1 MLIWTGF
8 SGEGCGPWASCFFY
22 NFFLLKSLI
31 LKDFMKNI
39 FRVCWNKILAV
50 ESVNIYIYRHNF
62 SLLFLPSPLKN
73 LLHVDFGVSRRY
85 TKSVDLSKCVMVY
98 PCVELP
104 SPCWFSF
111 GSHLEWL
118 VSFWKHSDSK
128 YLQVIWKSFIRKNV
142 NSMCRIEWLT
152 ICCETYK
159 ELLATSSWN
168 RIQ

>member
-22 NFFLLKSLI
+22 NFFFLLKSLI

-50 ESVNIYIYRHNF
+50 EPVNIYIYRHNF

-73 LLHVDFGVSRRY
+73 LLCGMLILVCHVDN

-104 SPCWFSF
+104 CPCWFSF
-111 GSHLEWL
+111 GSHLEL
-118 VSFWKHSDSK
+118 KNFEKNAVKRM
-128 YLQVIWKSFIRKNV
+128 YLYNV
-142 NSMCRIEWLT
+142 KDINNG
-152 ICCETYK
+152 Y
-159 ELLATSSWN
+159 
-168 RIQ
+168 